1 MNGVRVQS
9 PLKSWIFSGFFTQ
22 LHKLRSLRRSFLH
35 FQLND
40 WCISV
45 VAVPVGWSALP
56 KMWQSNLWSSS
67 IDTLLYKSS
76 ETDRPSEPCLWR
88 RLSVTCRATKKI
100 KFHRYADMRGTLQ
113 WYSRYNGH
121 EKGRIR
127 AKTAERNSKTCEWIC
142 RQLVAK
148 TLNVNSVQLNDL
160 P

>member
-100 KFHRYADMRGTLQ
+100 KFHRYADMRRTLQ
-113 WYSRYNGH
+113 WFDTQGITDMK
-121 EKGRIR
+121 KGESGRKLR
-127 AKTAERNSKTCEWIC
+127 KGTQKH
-142 RQLVAK
+142 
-148 TLNVNSVQLNDL
+148 VNEFVTNL
-160 P
+160 PPKH